1 VKPAAVAAATIEQH
15 HSQEKGGEKAMI
27 QNAMFM
33 QDVAPP
39 VLPQS
44 GRASAAA
51 PGPANGGFASLLSG
65 KQASQAQAAQGS
77 DTPAGDAAAAQGAIA
92 QPHDQAGAASPVAGG
107 STAQAGSC
115 EVKETVAQAAQAAQ
129 AVKTADAG
137 AAQNLVAQAEEQVQ
151 LTAVQPDG
159 LLAGLA
165 KNTRNPQPTEGRVQ
179 ETDRE
184 EDGPHAVCTSLAADA
199 QQIALAAQ
207 LALAILKPQDT
218 MVTGT
223 VGAATDCP
231 PALEETAAL
240 PASPAQPNQAA
251 LAAPGLSGE
260 SANPQ
265 AVTAITRHG
274 AALPAAAAVAVQAAA
289 QPQEPMAASGPAN
302 AENQPLSG
310 FSRPALQAYGPFAQ
324 ARQSAA
330 APQGGQAQ
338 PSGSQ
343 AASIT
348 VQAGATP
355 AQNAA
360 LDGLR
365 AQAAAPEILQNAD
378 TLGAAAQN
386 AAAGTQELGHPVTAA
401 PVVPAAASADQQ
413 ASVQTAPV
421 QQGAAAQ
428 ATESVTRQAP
438 ATAEGKAAHAAH
450 GSDSALKGVAQQEA
464 PSAQAATPDTAGT
477 VAPAPQARSASFS
490 GFSAGQ
496 NGSGS
501 GEEKGNSEQK
511 AQQSASTANPFP
523 GVAPA
528 PEANSSAAS
537 SEVKP
542 THTRDA
548 LHESILSQ
556 VRDGVVRHDGKG
568 NGEMSLRLN
577 PGELGELKIQVRMD
591 DNRVRIE
598 VQADNKMVK
607 DLLMN
612 NLDSLKES
620 LTSRNFSMEGFDV
633 STGGGFNSPLN
644 EQQGNPQQQQSR
656 SRLAQSGGYAEGSE
670 PARVNYLNDEGDNL
684 LNVRF

>member
-1 VKPAAVAAATIEQH
+1 MIEQH
-15 HSQEKGGEKAMI
+15 HFQEKGGEKAMI

-44 GRASAAA
+44 GRASAAP
-51 PGPANGGFASLLSG
+51 PGPSSGGGFASLLSG

-77 DTPAGDAAAAQGAIA
+77 DTPAGDAASQGAA
-92 QPHDQAGAASPVAGG
+92 SQPQDQTGAASPTAGG
-107 STAQAGSC
+107 SATQTGSTAA
-115 EVKETVAQAAQAAQ
+115 KATAETAAKATAAQAA
-129 AVKTADAG
+129 KTAAAG
-137 AAQNLVAQAEEQVQ
+137 AAQNLVAQAEEPVQ
-151 LTAVQPDG
+151 LIAVPPDG
-159 LLAGLA
+159 LLAGSA
-165 KNTRNPQPTEGRVQ
+165 KNSKNPQPTEGRVQ

-207 LALAILKPQDT
+207 LALATLKPQDT

-223 VGAATDCP
+223 TGAATDSP
-231 PALEETAAL
+231 AALEEAVAL
-240 PASPAQPNQAA
+240 PAAPAQPNQAA
-251 LAAPGLSGE
+251 LAAPGLNGE

-265 AVTAITRHG
+265 AVAAVTRHG
-274 AALPAAAAVAVQAAA
+274 AALPAAAVAVAVQAAA

-302 AENQPLSG
+302 AQNAPLSG
-310 FSRPALQAYGPFAQ
+310 TSRPALQAYGPFAQ
-324 ARQSAA
+324 ARQSTA
-330 APQGGQAQ
+330 APQASQTL

-343 AASIT
+343 AADIT

-360 LDGLR
+360 LDDLR
-365 AQAAAPEILQNAD
+365 AAAAPPEVLQNAD
-378 TLGAAAQN
+378 TPGAAARN
-386 AAAGTQELGHPVTAA
+386 STAGTQELGHPVTAA

-413 ASVQTAPV
+413 ASVQPATA
-421 QQGAAAQ
+421 QQDTAAQ
-428 ATESVTRQAP
+428 ATENFTRQAP
-438 ATAEGKAAHAAH
+438 ATAEGKATRAAR
-450 GSDSALKGVAQQEA
+450 GSDSALKSAAQPE
-464 PSAQAATPDTAGT
+464 AATVQATTPDATGTA
-477 VAPAPQARSASFS
+477 APAPQARSASFS
-490 GFSAGQ
+490 GFSAGRD
-496 NGSGS
+496 GSGS
-501 GEEKGNSEQK
+501 GEEKGNTEQK
-511 AQQSASTANPFP
+511 AQQSASSANPFP
-523 GVAPA
+523 GVGPA
-528 PEANSSAAS
+528 PEASSSAAP

-577 PGELGELKIQVRMD
+577 PGELGELKIQVRME

-607 DLLMN
+607 DLLMS

-644 EQQGNPQQQQSR
+644 EQQGNPQQQQPR
-656 SRLAQSGGYAEGSE
+656 TRLAQSGGYAEGSE